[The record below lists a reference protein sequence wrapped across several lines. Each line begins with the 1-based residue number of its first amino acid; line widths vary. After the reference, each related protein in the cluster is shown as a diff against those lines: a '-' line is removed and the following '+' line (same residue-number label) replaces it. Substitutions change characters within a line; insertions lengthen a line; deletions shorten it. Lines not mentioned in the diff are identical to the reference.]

1 MAIAGLKN
9 LCSPAYVYLVISIIA
24 IVIMGFQNYGN
35 INTYCLGSYSCDV
48 SSVGLIFM
56 IKIMYVLLWTWILN
70 LICRAGAPGVSW
82 FLVLLPFILL
92 FILLGLLMIP
102 TDLSV

>member
-1 MAIAGLKN
+1 MAVAGLKN

-35 INTYCLGSYSCDV
+35 LNTYCLGSYSCDV
-48 SSVGLIFM
+48 SSTGLIFL
-56 IKIMYVLLWTWILN
+56 IKVMYVLLWTWILN
-70 LICRAGAPGVSW
+70 LICRAGAPGVAW
-82 FLVLLPFILL
+82 FLVLLPFILS

-102 TDLSV
+102 I